1 MAIAS
6 RARVALAGAF
16 AASLVAWPHLP
27 SEIPPL
33 WRVQGAWVF
42 IGKPFVVFLL
52 PAAAAITWALLA
64 SLQRRSADARHADTR
79 HAEPRYAAA
88 DVGALTALFL
98 SAFHVTMLI
107 AVVSSHLW
115 VGQLL
120 GLMAGLFLVTTGN
133 DLPRLRPN
141 LLWGIRTTHTLDR
154 EDVWRRVHR
163 LGGFIR
169 VTMGLLICAVSLVSL
184 RGTAELIFFAV
195 VVETFTCVGA
205 GFFLSRRH
213 A

>member
-1 MAIAS
+1 MAIAPP
-6 RARVALAGAF
+6 ARGALAGAF
-16 AASLVAWPHLP
+16 AASVVAWPHLP
-27 SEIPPL
+27 IFG
-33 WRVQGAWVF
+33 R
-42 IGKPFVVFLL
+42 PFVAFLL
-52 PAAAAITWALLA
+52 PVAAAITWCLLA
-64 SLQRRSADARHADTR
+64 SLRRTPLGTPHSHTGRAT
-79 HAEPRYAAA
+79 A

-115 VGQLL
+115 VAQVL

-141 LLWGIRTTHTLDR
+141 LLWGIRTPQTLDH

-169 VTMGLLICAVSLVSL
+169 VTMGLAVCVVSLVSL
-184 RGTAELIFFAV
+184 RGIAELIFFAV
-195 VVETFTCVGA
+195 IAETLTCVGA
-205 GFFLSRRH
+205 GFVLSRRH

>member
-1 MAIAS
+1 MEIAR

-16 AASLVAWPHLP
+16 AASVVAWPHLP
-27 SEIPPL
+27 PEIPPV
-33 WRVQGAWVF
+33 WRVGGEWVF
-42 IGKPFVVFLL
+42 IGAPFVAFLL
-52 PAAAAITWALLA
+52 PVAAAIIWSLLA
-64 SLQRRSADARHADTR
+64 SMRATADTH
-79 HAEPRYAAA
+79 HAT
-88 DVGALTALFL
+88 DIGALTALFL

-107 AVVSSHLW
+107 AFVGSRLW
-115 VGQLL
+115 VVQLL

-141 LLWGIRTTHTLDR
+141 LLWGIRTAHTLDR

-169 VTMGLLICAVSLVSL
+169 VTMGLLICVVSVIGL
-184 RGTAELIFFAV
+184 RGIAELIVFAIC
-195 VVETFTCVGA
+195 VETLVCVGA
-205 GFFLSRRH
+205 GLFLSRRH